1 MENDKKHNNQIV
13 DEWDIGRRGTP
24 IFKMIGY
31 NKTVIYRYQYQAN
44 GDI

>member
-13 DEWDIGRRGTP
+13 DERDIGRKDIP

-31 NKTVIYRYQYQAN
+31 DKVVIYWYQY
-44 GDI
+44 

>member
-13 DEWDIGRRGTP
+13 DERDIGRQDTP

-31 NKTVIYRYQYQAN
+31 DKVVIYWYPY
-44 GDI
+44 